1 MIIKFCFAFNSANPR
16 VLLHQGSDEDNK
28 LGLDQTLSL
37 CSYDPSVGDTEKGHF
52 VRFNSLKLQRSAFG
66 EI

>member
-1 MIIKFCFAFNSANPR
+1 MLIKFCFAFISENPG
-16 VLLHQGSDEDNK
+16 VLLHQGSDEDNN

-52 VRFNSLKLQRSAFG
+52 VRFDSLKLQKSAFG